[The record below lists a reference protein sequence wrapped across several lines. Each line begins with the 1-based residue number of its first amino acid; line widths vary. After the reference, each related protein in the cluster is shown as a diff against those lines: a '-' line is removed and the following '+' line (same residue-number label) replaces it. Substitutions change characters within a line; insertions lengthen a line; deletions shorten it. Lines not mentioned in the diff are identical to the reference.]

1 MRPPQ
6 HYLCVGPGQFLAR
19 AAIEACSLVVGRDNE
34 VTVLWAPAHVG
45 IARNEESD
53 RLAREAT
60 EGHTHEVS
68 NEYR

>member
-1 MRPPQ
+1 M
-6 HYLCVGPGQFLAR
+6 
-19 AAIEACSLVVGRDNE
+19 VGRDNE